1 MDVCSGQHDYRS
13 TVQSHDEIVHDEGNC
28 PLCEALEEVKGL
40 ESKIE
45 DLKQTIEELKQGE

>member
-1 MDVCSGQHDYRS
+1 MCVAAVHDYRS